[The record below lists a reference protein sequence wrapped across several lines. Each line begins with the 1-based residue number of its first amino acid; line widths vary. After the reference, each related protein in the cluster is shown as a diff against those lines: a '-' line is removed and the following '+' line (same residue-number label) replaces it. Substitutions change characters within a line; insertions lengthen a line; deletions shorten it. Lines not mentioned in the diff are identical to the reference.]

1 MERRG
6 LEVIDVNTLPVREIQ
21 GGAKVRR
28 ISRGEAGAGG
38 LSVSIV
44 HFPPGVVRPWSSHER
59 DQYVWVLEGRGIIVS
74 EDEEN
79 EVEPGMAIYIPAG
92 LKHRH
97 GSSKGDH
104 FTQLS
109 IIGGTNA

>member
-6 LEVIDVNTLPVREIQ
+6 LEVIDVDELPVREIQ

-38 LSVSIV
+38 LSVSVV
-44 HFPPGVVRPWSSHER
+44 HFPPGVLRPWSIHEG
-59 DQYVWVLEGRGIIVS
+59 DQYVWVLEGRGVIITD
-74 EDEEN
+74 DEEI
-79 EVEPGMAIYIPAG
+79 EVEPGTAVYIPAG

-97 GSSKGDH
+97 GPSRGH
-104 FTQLS
+104 QFTQLS